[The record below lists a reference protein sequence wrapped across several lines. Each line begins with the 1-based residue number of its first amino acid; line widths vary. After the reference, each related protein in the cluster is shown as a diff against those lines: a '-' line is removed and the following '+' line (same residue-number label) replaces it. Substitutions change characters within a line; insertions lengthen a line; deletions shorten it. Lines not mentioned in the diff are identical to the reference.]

1 MNRVLKLVE
10 HELVGLVATIAMLLA
25 TWQLLSRY
33 LYPPA
38 STHWIDEVVIYLIIW
53 ASCLSFSGLV
63 ASNAHVRAD
72 LVLRLLPP
80 RTQRVVEGFNT
91 LAALVLCGLLVWFG
105 GRIVFDAWDIG
116 ETSLSELQFPMWIYY
131 LALPVGAAL
140 MALRYL
146 ARFVGLITGSI
157 AGQDVLDGGGHL

>member
-53 ASCLSFSGLV
+53 ASCTNARWLIHSGI
-63 ASNAHVRAD
+63 SSI
-72 LVLRLLPP
+72 RLA
-80 RTQRVVEGFNT
+80 TQRIF
-91 LAALVLCGLLVWFG
+91 CP
-105 GRIVFDAWDIG
+105 
-116 ETSLSELQFPMWIYY
+116 SLISF
-131 LALPVGAAL
+131 
-140 MALRYL
+140 
-146 ARFVGLITGSI
+146 
-157 AGQDVLDGGGHL
+157 

>member
-63 ASNAHVRAD
+63 AGNPHVRAD

-91 LAALVLCGLLVWFG
+91 LAALTLCGLLVWFG

-146 ARFVGLITGSI
+146 ARFAGLVTGSI

>member
-1 MNRVLKLVE
+1 MNRVLTLVE
-10 HELVGLVATIAMLLA
+10 HELVGVVATVAMLLA
-25 TWQLLSRY
+25 TYQLLSRY

-63 ASNAHVRAD
+63 AGNAHVRAD
-72 LVLRLLPP
+72 LVLRMLP
-80 RTQRVVEGFNT
+80 QRLQRRVEMVNT
-91 LAALVLCGLLVWFG
+91 LAALALCGLLVWFG

-116 ETSLSELQFPMWIYY
+116 ETSISELQFPMWVYY
-131 LALPVGAAL
+131 LALPVAGGL

-146 ARFVGLITGSI
+146 ARLAGLVSGRIG
-157 AGQDVLDGGGHL
+157 GQDVLDGGGHL

>member
-63 ASNAHVRAD
+63 AGNAHVRAD

-80 RTQRVVEGFNT
+80 RMQRVVEGFNT
-91 LAALVLCGLLVWFG
+91 LAALTLCGLLVWFG

-146 ARFVGLITGSI
+146 ARLAGLITGSV